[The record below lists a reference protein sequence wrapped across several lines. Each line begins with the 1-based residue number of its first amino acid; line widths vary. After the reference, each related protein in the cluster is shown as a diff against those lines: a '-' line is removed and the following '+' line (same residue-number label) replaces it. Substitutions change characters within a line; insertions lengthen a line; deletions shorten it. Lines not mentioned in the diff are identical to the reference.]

1 MRNDPRRNGRRKRH
15 GSSGQTLILA
25 IMILVVILAAVMIF
39 FNVHNAIRA
48 KVKSQDAVDSAALA
62 GANWQMHTLNLIGE
76 LNLVKAA
83 EVMISADALGISADP
98 NTFMHQ
104 KQPAA
109 LTSPQLL
116 QEDLERAEAEKKKLR
131 AALDL
136 VTEMQTRISFV
147 GPLIGFGAA
156 QQAAKN
162 NGISANRESGKL
174 IYDFFY
180 RNVLDDAIYGNEDF
194 VPQIING
201 YSWRKPYA
209 SMIGTLLDA
218 SENGKNVNGIAAF
231 PRFSALSMMDTTAE
245 GSPFA
250 AFLTNR
256 AFYDA
261 VIGNNWCAVMNF
273 LDKTVERDM
282 TGTWWGKFQC
292 SYESGFMNQSEILPV
307 HIDFFESDDPGY
319 QTEAPVRKMLEDRK
333 VRPLDAGYDKT
344 DPYPHEVSDTG
355 AVTYTGT
362 FDYWG
367 RPVRDSNDSDLKL
380 SLPEIKWAV
389 FDDEW
394 SAYSDEKKKQ
404 WEQFLSGSFRP
415 GMDFSGALSYF
426 EAGLSMSSFKG
437 AGMAAGA
444 FRGLGGS
451 GAIGKQMKRYS
462 NSASRAGDQL
472 KNTTTSIVTS
482 SSAKPLGVI
491 RTDSG
496 TELPPF
502 AAGGLVLPVF
512 THSVLIP
519 ISLDPPEGLSM
530 LDVAWLYYLTEFV
543 PLLAESSTLE
553 DAWAQAMEQYP
564 RHLHYFWRYYDALR
578 KINDPD
584 FRQAGLD
591 WLDAIAI
598 WGKDDED
605 NPYPVYTN
613 REHHCYGLGAE
624 PKIIGEGGGG
634 GGGRP
639 QPQLRPGDKKGP
651 SILH

>member
-1 MRNDPRRNGRRKRH
+1 MRNDPRGNGRKARH
-15 GSSGQTLILA
+15 GRSGQTLILA

-48 KVKSQDAVDSAALA
+48 KVKSQDAVDAAALA

-83 EVMISADALGISADP
+83 EVLISSDALGIAADP
-98 NTFMHQ
+98 DTFMRQ
-104 KQPAA
+104 KQPGA
-109 LTSPQLL
+109 LSSRQLL
-116 QEDLERAEAEKKKLR
+116 QEDLERVEEEKKKLR
-131 AALDL
+131 TALDL

-180 RNVLDDAIYGNEDF
+180 RNILDDAIYGNEET

-201 YSWRKPYA
+201 YSWRQPYA

-218 SENGKNVNGIAAF
+218 SENGNTVNGIAAF
-231 PRFSALSMMDTTAE
+231 PRFSALSMVDTTAK

-250 AFLTNR
+250 EFLTSR

-261 VIGNNWCAVMNF
+261 VIGNNWCAVMKF
-273 LDKTVERDM
+273 LDKTVEKDM

-292 SYESGFMNQSEILPV
+292 WYESGFMNQSEILPV
-307 HIDFFESDDPGY
+307 HIDFFEGEDPGY

-333 VRPLDAGYDKT
+333 VRPLDTGYDKT

-380 SLPEIKWAV
+380 SLPEIQWAV

-394 SAYSDEKKKQ
+394 TAYSDDKKKQ
-404 WEQFLSGSFRP
+404 WEQYLAGSFRP

-426 EAGLSMSSFKG
+426 ETGLSMSSFKG

-462 NSASRAGDQL
+462 NSAARAGDQL
-472 KNTTTSIVTS
+472 KNSENSIVTS

-491 RTDSG
+491 RTESG

-530 LDVAWLYYLTEFV
+530 LDVSWFYFALEFL
-543 PLLAESSTLE
+543 PILGESSTLAE
-553 DAWAQAMEQYP
+553 AMSEARKQHPDHVGHYDYFYRALQKMNDEQ
-564 RHLHYFWRYYDALR
+564 WRQSGLTWLNAPVDYYA
-578 KINDPD
+578 
-584 FRQAGLD
+584 
-591 WLDAIAI
+591 
-598 WGKDDED
+598 DED
-605 NPYPVYTN
+605 GNQQVKSRN
-613 REHHCYGLGAE
+613 RDHCFDW
-624 PKIIGEGGGG
+624 PTGGK
-634 GGGRP
+634 GGGRW
-639 QPQLRPGDKKGP
+639 GP
-651 SILH
+651 PVLH